1 MTIVL
6 DKSISNKLVSTL
18 NKEQKEAVTYQ
29 GGPLL
34 VLAGAGS
41 GKTKVLTHRAAY
53 FLAQKQARPENILLL
68 TFTNKAAT
76 EMKERVEKLVGT
88 APPYSGTFHSF
99 CVKVLRID
107 GSVIDIPKH
116 FLIYDDGDTKESLKE
131 IVNNFNLSTDTY
143 KPAAIASVI
152 SDAKSQMLSP
162 LQFGEIAQGDWQEK
176 VFKFYSE
183 YEKYLR
189 RVGALDF
196 DDLLLKTVT
205 LFQENPKVLSKWQN
219 KLTHV
224 FVDEWQDTNKV
235 QYQLTKLIVGN
246 KENLTAVGDAS
257 QSIYAWRG
265 ADHKNITNLT
275 RDYPKIKVVN
285 LERNL
290 NKSVLFPS
298 PLAPETT
305 KLKSNLLACLSF
317 AISTRSFI
325 DQIILIIPSH
335 INPF

>member
-6 DKSISNKLVSTL
+6 DKRISNKLLSTL
-18 NKEQKEAVTYQ
+18 NQQQKRAVAHQ
-29 GGPLL
+29 GESLL

-41 GKTKVLTHRAAY
+41 GKTKVLTHRVAY
-53 FLAQKQARPENILLL
+53 FLAQGKTRPENILLL

-76 EMKERVEKLVGT
+76 EMKERVEKLVGI

-107 GSVIDIPKH
+107 GEEIGIPKH
-116 FLIYDDGDTKESLKE
+116 FLIYDEGDTKESIKE
-131 IVNNFNLSTDTY
+131 IVKKFDLSIDTY

-152 SDAKSQMLSP
+152 SDAKNQMLSP

-176 VFKFYSE
+176 VFKFYTK
-183 YEKYLR
+183 YEKYLN

-205 LFQENPKVLSKWQN
+205 LLEKSPKTLAKWRR

-235 QYQLTKLIVGN
+235 QYRLTKLIVGDR
-246 KENLTAVGDAS
+246 KNLTAVGDAA

-265 ADHKNITNLT
+265 RTIRILRTLCATIQ
-275 RDYPKIKVVN
+275 
-285 LERNL
+285 
-290 NKSVLFPS
+290 
-298 PLAPETT
+298 
-305 KLKSNLLACLSF
+305 KLKL
-317 AISTRSFI
+317 
-325 DQIILIIPSH
+325 
-335 INPF
+335 